1 MTTKK
6 EIKSLV
12 NAVEQAKSEMRFFEM
27 FSDDEGAFAN
37 EIDEKKWNDAFTK
50 SCEAMKALANGI
62 VEFSHGIIDY
72 QTALRMAMYR
82 RDDIKAL
89 VAA

>member
-27 FSDDEGAFAN
+27 FSDE
-37 EIDEKKWNDAFTK
+37 
-50 SCEAMKALANGI
+50 
-62 VEFSHGIIDY
+62 
-72 QTALRMAMYR
+72 R
-82 RDDIKAL
+82 
-89 VAA
+89 